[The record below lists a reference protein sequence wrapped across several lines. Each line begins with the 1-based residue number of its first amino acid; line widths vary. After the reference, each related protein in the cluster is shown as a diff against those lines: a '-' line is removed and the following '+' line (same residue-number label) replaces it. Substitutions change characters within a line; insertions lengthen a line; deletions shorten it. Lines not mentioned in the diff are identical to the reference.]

1 MADSH
6 LQGVEALREKA
17 LSLDK
22 RKTGGW
28 LLLELREARRTIVG
42 ANSLCIHPA
51 SRGVAAHTAG
61 LFRSVEG
68 AKGGFPRGGSPS

>member
-17 LSLDK
+17 LGLDLDK
-22 RKTGGW
+22 GKTGGW

-42 ANSLCIHPA
+42 
-51 SRGVAAHTAG
+51 G
-61 LFRSVEG
+61 
-68 AKGGFPRGGSPS
+68 

>member
-42 ANSLCIHPA
+42 
-51 SRGVAAHTAG
+51 G
-61 LFRSVEG
+61 
-68 AKGGFPRGGSPS
+68 